1 METPDE
7 LLARLD
13 RMGEE
18 RVRTLLGR
26 DYFEAKALPLVRG
39 WLERAEQAR
48 SGNGRTMSG
57 SALVESLEKARRG
70 AQKAWEAAEKADA
83 CARKAQ
89 RLALIAVSVG
99 SASMLVAVLA
109 LFALALR

>member
-7 LLARLD
+7 LLVRLD

-26 DYFEAKALPLVRG
+26 DYFEPKAVSLVRG
-39 WLERAEQAR
+39 WLERAEQVH
-48 SGNGRTMSG
+48 SGNGRAMDG
-57 SALVESLEKARRG
+57 PALLESLEKARRG
-70 AQKAWEAAEKADA
+70 ARQAWEAAEKADA
-83 CARKAQ
+83 TARKAQ
-89 RLALIAVSVG
+89 RMALIATTVG
-99 SASMLVAVLA
+99 SAAMLVAVLA

>member
-18 RVRTLLGR
+18 RVRSLLGR
-26 DYFEAKALPLVRG
+26 KYFEPKAVSLVQG
-39 WLERAEQAR
+39 WLERLEQAR
-48 SGNGRTMSG
+48 SGNGG
-57 SALVESLEKARRG
+57 AVPGAALLEGLEQARR
-70 AQKAWEAAEKADA
+70 AARESRAAAERANES
-83 CARKAQ
+83 ARKAQ
-89 RLALIAVSVG
+89 RLALIATTIGSV
-99 SASMLVAVLA
+99 SMLVAVLA